1 MMESWAF
8 CDLESA
14 VDVDLNVLRCR
25 ADILW
30 TKGSGVVCAC
40 LCMLGNVSMRV
51 RVCSPLFSLFFCCAS
66 LFASSSYRGHARA
79 LTYTHSRRAKRK
91 TPFLPVLVPGAKPAR
106 HSHHQA
112 HLIRCLLP
120 WTCIIID
127 NNRSMLLP
135 PRRPRRRLVQST
147 H

>member
-1 MMESWAF
+1 MESWAF

-14 VDVDLNVLRCR
+14 VDVGLNVLRCR

-51 RVCSPLFSLFFCCAS
+51 RVCSPLFSLFFRCAS
-66 LFASSSYRGHARA
+66 LFASLPGTHARARA
-79 LTYTHSRRAKRK
+79 LTYTHSRRARRK

-106 HSHHQA
+106 HGHHQA
-112 HLIRCLLP
+112 HPIRCLLHS
-120 WTCIIID
+120 TCIITD
-127 NNRSMLLP
+127 NNMSMLLP
-135 PRRPRRRLVQST
+135 PRRPRRRLVHST